1 MHVCGF
7 CSLDAFKFYF
17 FKDLWYLSHSVFLY
31 QKSLCLEYNSSVGF
45 LKMRLDMILKPLC
58 HKLCPMEALTMLCS
72 HWLKSSAVEARLMT
86 FGSILTR
93 WFSYRNIP
101 SAQTFYLIQRVNEA
115 SLPPQPLLG
124 NFILK
129 RGWVEV
135 TSEIG
140 LTCDFLSDLSRED
153 ALSRWRTLLCAQ
165 K

>member
-1 MHVCGF
+1 MIVLQWCSWAWNKQMYVQYWFWFTNKCMYSTDCDSQTNICTVLIVIHYKISNICMYVVF
-7 CSLDAFKFYF
+7 FSLDAFKFYF

-93 WFSYRNIP
+93 WFS
-101 SAQTFYLIQRVNEA
+101 
-115 SLPPQPLLG
+115 
-124 NFILK
+124 
-129 RGWVEV
+129 
-135 TSEIG
+135 
-140 LTCDFLSDLSRED
+140 
-153 ALSRWRTLLCAQ
+153 
-165 K
+165 